1 MKMDDRKQKVLMA
14 IVQDF
19 IATAEPVGS
28 RTIAKKYRLGVS
40 PATIRNEMA
49 DLEEQGYIEQPHTS
63 AGRIPSQ
70 QGYRYYVDYLMQRK
84 ELSAE
89 QEDLIRRQFEKKV
102 RDVGQVIQKAGQLLS
117 HLTQYASIIAI

>member
-1 MKMDDRKQKVLMA
+1 M
-14 IVQDF
+14 
-19 IATAEPVGS
+19 
-28 RTIAKKYRLGVS
+28 S

-117 HLTQYASIIAI
+117 HLTQYIP